1 MLFAIKKDADRSV
14 SGSNELDFF
23 SQLFSQAPWLPISIL
38 FLGGLYLF
46 LMVIIYRRAAE
57 RRRRAHMALGEAP
70 PTQPAQFSVAPV
82 VSRLSRFLQASRLPE
97 PDLDL
102 LVSGAPRESHASI
115 VEPPIEASVIPARLP
130 PAVPYEES
138 MPMSETIYTE
148 PVSLPEDAVEVMRI
162 WRDVGD
168 GSLIIQIGGQFYRH
182 SAAISNPEQKRRF
195 EAVVRTLSAM
205 IGAPSAETRKPL
217 SAASSSPSIAPVSA
231 PVVEPP
237 KRGLF
242 GRAKPAE
249 PPPQISIADQI
260 EEFLQARLLA
270 SPQFSTRS
278 IHVRSTP
285 DHGVRIE
292 VDGHFYDSVA
302 DVIDPDVRDFLTT
315 IMREWEARH

>member
-1 MLFAIKKDADRSV
+1 MSAFHEQRDIASV

-23 SQLFSQAPWLPISIL
+23 SQLFSQAAWLPLSIFL
-38 FLGGLYLF
+38 LGGLYLL
-46 LMVIIYRRAAE
+46 LMAIIFRRAAE
-57 RRRRAHMALGEAP
+57 RRRKARMALGELP
-70 PTQPAQFSVAPV
+70 SQQPAPTPDTPVA
-82 VSRLSRFLQASRLPE
+82 SRLSRFMQAARLPE

-102 LVSGAPRESHASI
+102 LLGKPNLPAETTAPVPVPSASP
-115 VEPPIEASVIPARLP
+115 V
-130 PAVPYEES
+130 AVAHEES
-138 MPMSETIYTE
+138 LPVPETILSE
-148 PVSLPEDAVEVMRI
+148 PISLPEDAVEVMRI
-162 WRDVGD
+162 WRDISD
-168 GSLIIQIGGQFYRH
+168 GSLIIQIGDQYYRH

-205 IGAPSAETRKPL
+205 IGLPSAPLPKPIAAT
-217 SAASSSPSIAPVSA
+217 SAPAASAPA
-231 PVVEPP
+231 AEPP

-242 GRAKPAE
+242 GGKPKPAE
-249 PPPQISIADQI
+249 PEPLGGIADQI

-278 IHVRSTP
+278 IHVRPTL

-302 DVIDPDVRDFLTT
+302 EVIDPDVREFLIN

>member
-1 MLFAIKKDADRSV
+1 V
-14 SGSNELDFF
+14 SGSNELEFF
-23 SQLFSQAPWLPISIL
+23 SQLFSQAPWLPLSVL
-38 FLGGLYLF
+38 FFGGLYLF
-46 LMVIIYRRAAE
+46 LMAIIFRRAAE
-57 RRRRAHMALGEAP
+57 RRRRARMALGEVPSA
-70 PTQPAQFSVAPV
+70 QPASLNVTPV
-82 VSRLSRFLQASRLPE
+82 VSRLSRFMQASRLPE

-102 LVSGAPRESHASI
+102 LVSGASAPSAVSLAPSPES
-115 VEPPIEASVIPARLP
+115 SVLPATP
-130 PAVPYEES
+130 SPVIPYEES
-138 MPMSETIYTE
+138 MPMSETIHTE

-205 IGAPSAETRKPL
+205 INAPSAEPRKPL
-217 SAASSSPSIAPVSA
+217 SAVSSPPASA
-231 PVVEPP
+231 PAVEPP

-242 GRAKPAE
+242 GRAKPTE
-249 PPPQISIADQI
+249 PLPQISIADQI

-270 SPQFSTRS
+270 SPQFATRS
-278 IHVRSTP
+278 IHVRPTP

-292 VDGHFYDSVA
+292 VDGHFYDTVA
-302 DVIDPDVRDFLTT
+302 EVIDPDVREFLTT

>member
-1 MLFAIKKDADRSV
+1 V
-14 SGSNELDFF
+14 SGPSELEFF
-23 SQLFSQAPWLPISIL
+23 SQLFSQAPWLPLSVL
-38 FLGGLYLF
+38 FFGGLYLF
-46 LMVIIYRRAAE
+46 LMVIIFRRAAE
-57 RRRRAHMALGEAP
+57 RRRRALMALGEAP
-70 PTQPAQFSVAPV
+70 SPQPAPLNLTPV

-102 LVSGAPRESHASI
+102 LVSGSSAPSAVSPAPTPEAALMPDT
-115 VEPPIEASVIPARLP
+115 PPVT
-130 PAVPYEES
+130 PYDEHEERV
-138 MPMSETIYTE
+138 PMSETIHTE

-182 SAAISNPEQKRRF
+182 GAAISNPEQKRRF
-195 EAVVRTLSAM
+195 EAVVRALSAM
-205 IGAPSAETRKPL
+205 INAPSVAPRKPQ
-217 SAASSSPSIAPVSA
+217 SAGSSPPASA

-242 GRAKPAE
+242 GKAKPAE
-249 PPPQISIADQI
+249 PQPEVSIAEQI

-278 IHVRSTP
+278 IHVRPTP

-292 VDGHFYDSVA
+292 VDGRFYDTVA
-302 DVIDPDVRDFLTT
+302 EVIDPDVREFLMT